1 MNYTIWQLI
10 IFVIAFGMIL
20 LSVLSVVL
28 PQKLIKQMPIF
39 VHSKMTKYSDIAI
52 RLLLG
57 ISLIM
62 SASTA
67 VYPIVFTVFG
77 YVSLMAVVAIIML
90 GTRKLAHLINYI
102 AGIFPVWAVR
112 LVCSFSIILF
122 TFLIFNIG

>member
-1 MNYTIWQLI
+1 
-10 IFVIAFGMIL
+10 MIL
-20 LSVLSVVL
+20 LSVLSVLL
-28 PQKLIKQMPIF
+28 PQQLIKQMPLF
-39 VHSKMTKYSDIAI
+39 VNSKMAKYSDIAI

-77 YVSLMAVVAIIML
+77 YVSLMAVAAILML

-102 AGIFPVWAVR
+102 AGIFPVWTVR
-112 LVCSFSIILF
+112 FLCSFSIILF
-122 TFLIFNIG
+122 TFLIFNIGD